1 MIEEV
6 IVSGR
11 SNPEIDPFLHVWGWE
26 IPFYLFIGGLVAGI
40 LSFQHY
46 LLFVEKKKNFLLR

>member
-40 LSFQHY
+40 LFFSA
-46 LLFVEKKKNFLLR
+46 LFTIRGKEEEFP